1 MTFSATEAAFEGFRI
16 VRRNPLA
23 IVFWGLAYILF
34 FAAFFALFGGSLATL
49 MATTERLQGAQPGP
63 QDLEA
68 LGQTYI
74 GFMGLVAPLGLLLG
88 AVLNAAVARAVLRP
102 TEKSFG
108 YMRLG
113 GDELRVLAVS
123 VILGVLIGAAALV
136 MFIVVGIGAGLAGQA
151 NPGLAWLVGVLLG
164 LAAIAVLIWLMVRLS
179 LAVPITVA
187 EKRIAP
193 FESFGLT
200 KGKTLPLLGMAIIAG
215 IMSVLVS
222 LLGTIIALP
231 ITLATGGGMA
241 QLAEFD
247 GQTTQ
252 QILQAAGPGLIAWGV
267 VNAIFSALQL
277 AVIYAP
283 FSAAYR
289 DLKGLPEA

>member
-23 IVFWGLAYILF
+23 IVFWALAYTLF
-34 FAAFFALFGGSLATL
+34 FAAFFGLFGGNLASL
-49 MATTERLQGAQPGP
+49 MATTESLEGAQPSP

-68 LGQTYI
+68 LGQSYA
-74 GFMGLVAPLGLLLG
+74 GFIMWVLPLSLLLG
-88 AVLNAAVARAVLRP
+88 AVLNAAIARAVLRP
-102 TEKSFG
+102 EEKSFG

-123 VILGVLIGAAALV
+123 VILAIVIAAAAFL
-136 MFIVVGIGAGLAGQA
+136 MFAVVGFAAAVAGQG
-151 NPGLAWLVGVLLG
+151 NPGLGWMVGILLG
-164 LAAIAVLIWLMVRLS
+164 LAAVVALCWLAIRLS
-179 LAVPITVA
+179 LAVPVTMA

-200 KGKTLPLLGMAIIAG
+200 QGKALPLLGMAIIAA
-215 IMSVLVS
+215 IMSMLVS
-222 LLGTIIALP
+222 LLGTIVALP
-231 ITLATGGGMA
+231 VTMATGGLE
-241 QLAEFD
+241 QLAAFD
-247 GQTTQ
+247 GQSTA
-252 QILQAAGPGLIAWGV
+252 QIVQAAAPGIAAWVV

-289 DLKGLPEA
+289 DLKGLPHG